1 MNNSQEKKSIVCV
14 CFKLKQYER
23 GVREHKCSFND
34 IQKGVSIDL
43 LAVNI
48 LIRSLIQLTKSFH
61 TEIKNHVLQPI

>member
-1 MNNSQEKKSIVCV
+1 MNNSQEKKVYCVCV
-14 CFKLKQYER
+14 KLKQYER
-23 GVREHKCSFND
+23 GVIEHKCSFND

-48 LIRSLIQLTKSFH
+48 LIRSLIQLTKNFP